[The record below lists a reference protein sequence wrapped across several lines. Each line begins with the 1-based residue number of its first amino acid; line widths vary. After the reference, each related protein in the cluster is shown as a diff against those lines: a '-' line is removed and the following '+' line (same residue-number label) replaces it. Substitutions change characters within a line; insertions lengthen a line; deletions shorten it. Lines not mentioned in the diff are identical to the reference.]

1 MTMLRRYKVGLNIR
15 YVREIT
21 AETTRK
27 DNPLSICQACNDHM
41 IDPKMFCQWRML
53 LSSLLEQHTKRAA
66 NKMHPAVPKPV
77 QVTKVRQPLLETPN
91 NLFAFIAG
99 APKYNLYASFP
110 ENGKQLVAR
119 YVCC

>member
-1 MTMLRRYKVGLNIR
+1 MTMLRRYKVGLKIR

-27 DNPLSICQACNDHM
+27 DNPLSIRQACNDHM

-66 NKMHPAVPKPV
+66 NKMHPGRPSSISKDHENI
-77 QVTKVRQPLLETPN
+77 LLEWIQTKREHGTPVDYSM
-91 NLFAFIAG
+91 LEQALG
-99 APKYNLYASFP
+99 
-110 ENGKQLVAR
+110 QLDEVF
-119 YVCC
+119 